1 MEVAK
6 CPCGKWQV
14 EISAGIGMFTARSKV
29 TLFRI
34 CFTNVCFM
42 LELTGWKLEGALE
55 REDLYPVTLNRI
67 DMFQVFLVH
76 ITWQLQLSSAGTAS
90 LFATDKT

>member
-29 TLFRI
+29 TLFII

-55 REDLYPVTLNRI
+55 REDLSNYPKSDRHVSSFFGPYHVAVTAFFSRHGVAIRN
-67 DMFQVFLVH
+67 
-76 ITWQLQLSSAGTAS
+76 G
-90 LFATDKT
+90 